1 VKEVHD
7 IEAVI
12 ETLRRKA
19 ADEVASFVRE
29 AVQGMEISPEG
40 LAKMEKG
47 LRERMQGLGASILGA
62 VMGLAGNG
70 YTGSRQVCECGGQRK
85 YVSDRER
92 DVVSLLGKFRLK
104 RAYYWCAQCGK
115 GEAPLDKQLGI
126 VSSEFTPT
134 VRELVGRLGAQ
145 TPFEQGRDLMG
156 QLAGIWIS
164 KRKHEQIS
172 EGIGAQ
178 FDPDAPAAVDLVR
191 AAPQG
196 VEDLYLMAD
205 GTTAPTLEGWRE
217 VKIGAVFHARA
228 GKDGLPQRSATR
240 YFGDV
245 IEAETFG
252 WRWYRQAGAMGLDK
266 ARRVVVLG
274 DGAAWIWG
282 LAEMHFPG
290 AIQIVDWYHATER
303 LWNVA
308 HAAFG
313 QDNPKARAWGQAGEQ
328 LLSEGKVELLL
339 RRISRLPPGS
349 AESKNI
355 CREAQGYFSNN
366 ANRMRYG
373 RYRRQGL
380 FIGSGIVEAGCKHIV
395 GARFKQSG
403 MRWSLS
409 GLRSILQL
417 RLALRNAD
425 WPHAQAA

>member
-1 VKEVHD
+1 VKEVQD
-7 IEAVI
+7 IESVI

-19 ADEVASFVRE
+19 SDEVEALVRS
-29 AVQGMEISPEG
+29 AVERMEISPEG

-47 LRERMQGLGASILGA
+47 LRERMHGLGASILGA
-62 VMGLAGNG
+62 AMGLAGNG
-70 YTGSRQVCECGGQRK
+70 YTASRQACECGSQRK
-85 YVSDRER
+85 YVNDRER

-104 RAYYWCAQCGK
+104 RAYYWCARCGK
-115 GEAPLDKQLGI
+115 SEAPLDRQLGI
-126 VSSEFTPT
+126 LSCEFTPA
-134 VRELVGRLGAQ
+134 VRELIGRLGAQ
-145 TPFEQGRDLMG
+145 APFDQGRDLMG

-164 KRKHEQIS
+164 KRKHEEIA
-172 EGIGAQ
+172 EGIGARL
-178 FDPDAPAAVDLVR
+178 DPEAPASVDLARV
-191 AAPQG
+191 APQS
-196 VEDLYLMAD
+196 VEALYLMAD

-217 VKIGAVFHARA
+217 VKIGAVFHAHT
-228 GKDGLPQRSATR
+228 GKDGLPERGATR

-252 WRWYRQAGAMGLDK
+252 WRWYRQASAMGLDA

-339 RRISRLPPGS
+339 RRISRLRPQG
-349 AESKNI
+349 AESRNLCK
-355 CREAQGYFSNN
+355 EAQGYFKNN
-366 ANRMRYG
+366 ARRMRYG
-373 RYRRQGL
+373 RFRRQGL

-395 GARFKQSG
+395 GARLKQSG

-417 RLALRNAD
+417 RLALRNGD